1 MKKLVLSLLM
11 ATALT
16 ACGDESGD
24 KNKTEANAKPVVKIG
39 ASLPL
44 SGDMTETG
52 KNLQAAMS
60 LAFQDEKAKQNL
72 KYDYQLVRS
81 EERRVGKECISR
93 WSPYH

>member
-60 LAFQDEKAKQNL
+60 LAFQDEKAKQNFR
-72 KYDYQLVRS
+72 KNCRFIKCLVS
-81 EERRVGKECISR
+81 KS
-93 WSPYH
+93 